1 MKTTA
6 NLRRQRTPLGPRL
19 TAKAAATLSAFDPAL
34 PEDGAL
40 IIAGVLRDQFN
51 GLNAEILE
59 RVTQAAFDAAVTAL
73 EAEIAQRTTQAQVNE
88 AVYQGI
94 DTAVATVLPQTSANS
109 NAVSPFDEAAYGS
122 YDQAQIQRLID
133 RLNELVTALRR

>member
-1 MKTTA
+1 MKT
-6 NLRRQRTPLGPRL
+6 RL
-19 TAKAAATLSAFDPAL
+19 THHRRGVRAPAQTPAFNPAL
-34 PEDGAL
+34 PEDGSL
-40 IIAGVLRDQFN
+40 ILAGVLRDQFN
-51 GLNAEILE
+51 ALQAEVLQRATLDELN
-59 RVTQAAFDAAVTAL
+59 DAVAAL

-88 AVYQGI
+88 TVYQGI

-109 NAVSPFDEAAYGS
+109 NAVSAFDEAAYGS